1 MPNIHRSALH
11 NDIITT
17 PKILNLNV
25 TTAKIADAAV
35 TAVKLAP
42 SALTAANVAPVALTG
57 IGVGVDATFDIPNT
71 AGDYDLALP
80 FKVEFFQMIV
90 IKTGLN
96 GGAGDTVTLKN
107 TATAIS
113 NAVSLNVVVG
123 ALANASAMDPAQN
136 TVAAAGTL
144 RVSAAKVTNCAA
156 RILVHGV
163 VRA

>member
-42 SALTAANVAPVALTG
+42 SALTAVNVAPAALTG

-80 FKVEFFQMIV
+80 FKVEFFQMVV
-90 IKTGLN
+90 IKTGSN
-96 GGAGDTVTLKN
+96 GGAGDTVTLN

-113 NAVSLNVVVG
+113 NAVSLNAVVG
-123 ALANASAMDPAQN
+123 AIANASAMDPTQN